1 MITDVTAST
10 TGSGS
15 AASTMKTSLGMDSN
29 DFLQLFIAQLQY
41 QDPLAPT
48 DATAM
53 MNQLSQLT
61 LVEQSY
67 NTTKA
72 LNNLI
77 SAQNNATALS
87 STGLVGGTIKAK
99 GSDVNYDGTT
109 SPVLQYNL
117 ASGVSSAT
125 LTIKNATGST
135 VRTVTMSDLSAGDG
149 SYTWDGCDSSGN
161 KLSAGAYTFALS
173 GTTTSGTDATA
184 TTYTTGVVDGVSF
197 ANNTPYLKIG
207 AISVPLTNVVS
218 VSVM

>member
-15 AASTMKTSLGMDSN
+15 AASTMKTSLGMVSN

-87 STGLVGGTIKAK
+87 STGLVGGTIRQKFRW
-99 GSDVNYDGTT
+99 DYDGTT
-109 SPVLQYNL
+109 TRSCSTTWLQVFL
-117 ASGVSSAT
+117 
-125 LTIKNATGST
+125 
-135 VRTVTMSDLSAGDG
+135 RH
-149 SYTWDGCDSSGN
+149 
-161 KLSAGAYTFALS
+161 
-173 GTTTSGTDATA
+173 
-184 TTYTTGVVDGVSF
+184 
-197 ANNTPYLKIG
+197 P
-207 AISVPLTNVVS
+207 
-218 VSVM
+218 